1 MQISLALSPTN
12 PLITGGGITPFVDDL
27 GRPMHIFMD
36 DLGLVNFTDDLNR
49 RI

>member
-12 PLITGGGITPFVDDL
+12 PLITGGGSLFVDDL